1 MALIKAMLTL
11 LLQTLAEGLDPLLKA
26 ALDDPNLRLLAE
38 NYLLDLLLHDDLL
51 STDSYRT
58 SSSET
63 GPRTLIEEIAELDN
77 IHRHTNVELAAVANE
92 NRDLIVDVS
101 SNIASIHSQIGTGL
115 SDELELVQ
123 KALESVPSKF
133 QVHVS
138 EKLDGSI
145 SVNNSVLANIDPVLD
160 LLELPTLCKLCIVQG
175 NYQELLE
182 VSLLAQTLVIR
193 FPKLNTF
200 QRIHWQVQQELGL
213 MVRGLI
219 KLLNTNLKQNN
230 ILKIFQI
237 LNKPDLIGHT
247 SGLHKDRFLKM
258 VFLNA
263 RFKFITN
270 EIANLAPIIKFNRLT
285 YLKRFVEVYR
295 EYIFN
300 SLSIYYAIF
309 GSPHEEIADANA
321 DDAILISQFIKNLV
335 ELLSKELYAHLPL
348 VISSLDKPA
357 DDLDS
362 TAQKDGVILQ
372 IIYLCKSLV
381 KYNVDFEAIIM
392 WELCYR
398 PDPLISEEDWL
409 RNLAKVKK
417 FRS

>member
-1 MALIKAMLTL
+1 MLTL
-11 LLQTLAEGLDPLLKA
+11 LLQTLAEGLEPRLAGLLEDPA
-26 ALDDPNLRLLAE
+26 LRLEAE
-38 NYLLDLLLHDDLL
+38 KYLLDLLLNDDLL
-51 STDSYRT
+51 STDSYKT
-58 SSSET
+58 SASET
-63 GPRTLIEEIAELDN
+63 GPRTLTEEIAELDN
-77 IHRHTNVELAAVANE
+77 AHRHTNMQLAAVANE

-101 SNIASIHSQIGTGL
+101 SNIASIHSQIGLGL
-115 SDELELVQ
+115 SNELQLVQ
-123 KALESVPSKF
+123 RALDSVPSRF
-133 QVHVS
+133 QVQLS

-145 SVNNSVLANIDPVLD
+145 AVNNAVLANIDPVLD

-193 FPKLNTF
+193 FPKLTTF

-237 LNKPDLIGHT
+237 LNKPDLVGHT
-247 SGLHKDRFLKM
+247 SGPRKDRFLKM

-270 EIANLAPIIKFNRLT
+270 EIANLAPLIKFNRLT
-285 YLKRFVEVYR
+285 YLKRFIEVYR

-300 SLSIYYAIF
+300 SLSVYFAIF
-309 GSPHEEIADANA
+309 GSSH
-321 DDAILISQFIKNLV
+321 DDSPDSACDDTILISQFVKNLV
-335 ELLSKELYAHLPL
+335 ALLSDALYEHFPL
-348 VISSLDKPA
+348 LISKDTQT

-362 TAQKDGVILQ
+362 NAQKDGVILQ

-381 KYNVDFEAIIM
+381 KYNVDFEAIIT

-398 PDPLISEEDWL
+398 PNPLISEDDWL